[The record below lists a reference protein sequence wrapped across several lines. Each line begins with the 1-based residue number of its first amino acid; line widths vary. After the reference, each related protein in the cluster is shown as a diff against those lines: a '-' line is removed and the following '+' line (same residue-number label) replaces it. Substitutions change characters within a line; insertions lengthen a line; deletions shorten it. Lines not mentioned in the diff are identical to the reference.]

1 MVKNIT
7 VVLGFIDRD
16 DSKLYNALA
25 VFEAGK
31 IKHKYYKRQLPN
43 YGVFDEKRY
52 FCEGQKPLIID
63 IKNIK
68 FAMTICEDKKR

>member
-1 MVKNIT
+1 M
-7 VVLGFIDRD
+7 
-16 DSKLYNALA
+16 A